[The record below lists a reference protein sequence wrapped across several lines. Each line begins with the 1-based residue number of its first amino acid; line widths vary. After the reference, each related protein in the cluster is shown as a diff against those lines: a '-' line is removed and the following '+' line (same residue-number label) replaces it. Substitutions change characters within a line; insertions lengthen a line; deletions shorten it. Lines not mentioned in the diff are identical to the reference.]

1 MTFLLFTLWP
11 LPQYYGLVVLAT
23 GCPDHHCGCL
33 LASRRMIRKRKG
45 NGLSYTAALFVLCLQ
60 QMVKAQIELAPANLG
75 LKLTPPDAHVKAVPG
90 RNPNLP
96 PWFEDLG
103 VDSFGEIL
111 GHTDMADL
119 KSNSPA
125 QSPLDNMG
133 LALGDEEPQ
142 SQHSVISTRVGT
154 DGLVSVGEAQSVVK
168 ADGDDSS
175 SSDSSSSS
183 GIHISVNG
191 TDSWESID
199 LKNST
204 EVSKNMSAI
213 AVTPVRLAGIPYP
226 KEEPIDIHDL
236 PRTSRNTLQ
245 SEVVLGVAE
254 KSLLPP
260 AEALEVDQYRPKAK
274 SIPLWKPKA
283 KAAEPPNLFIL
294 PQDNPKRIIST
305 NIDMMRPII
314 ATSTF
319 TTKISGSILT
329 STTVSTIDQKALK
342 FKSCIYG
349 CPAMTSTDSLVGT
362 TTIITVLPYQIPCSL
377 VSCPPCPA
385 CFQST
390 VSVSVCPVIDTVT
403 AKARTSF
410 VNGPTITVIRSTV
423 TRTQCTATRTIS
435 AKPAPP
441 ETTTE
446 TVTVTVS
453 ENSRSSRQSSSS
465 TRSEEGKAIGS
476 GESERTPFVDR
487 SLVLGGSDQ
496 EQQQSQASKEPLSL
510 ASTIT
515 ETILS
520 TVYATPIKHLP
531 SLTITKTVVSERIV
545 ITVTSTA
552 LAVTPVEASTA
563 GICSTFVICNPTQFT
578 CPAQVTNLP
587 QIKAVVEAIMDGQ
600 EKYGRGGAGTRR
612 LTPNGA
618 FIDDM
623 GPVGLFGDGSELA
636 GGLNPVNRFGFGPG
650 GMFEKVLG
658 PDLIPPMETGTEA
671 LLPPGASTTTTSST
685 ETVASQAKM
694 TVSELPMSTTRIVEA
709 IAEPTGALRRNKI
722 KRGRKQACSGSAS
735 SRRPAQLMTLLLA
748 SFFLLF
754 I

>member
-1 MTFLLFTLWP
+1 
-11 LPQYYGLVVLAT
+11 
-23 GCPDHHCGCL
+23 
-33 LASRRMIRKRKG
+33 MIRKRKV
-45 NGLSYTAALFVLCLQ
+45 NGLSQAAALLLVCLQ
-60 QMVKAQIELAPANLG
+60 QLVTAQIELAPANLG
-75 LKLTPPDAHVKAVPG
+75 LKLNPPDAHVRAVPG

-111 GHTDMADL
+111 GHTNIEDL
-119 KSNSPA
+119 KANSPV

-133 LALGDEEPQ
+133 LTLGDEDPQ
-142 SQHSVISTRVGT
+142 SPHSGLSERVGS
-154 DGLVSVGEAQSVVK
+154 DGLVSVGEARSAVK
-168 ADGDDSS
+168 VDGDENS

-183 GIHISVNG
+183 SSSGIHVSLNG
-191 TDSWESID
+191 TDSWETID
-199 LKNST
+199 LNSNST
-204 EVSKNMSAI
+204 DGTKNI
-213 AVTPVRLAGIPYP
+213 TNLAVTPVRLAGIPYP
-226 KEEPIDIHDL
+226 KEEPIEIHDIPL
-236 PRTSRNTLQ
+236 SNRNTLL
-245 SEVVLGVAE
+245 SGAVNE

-260 AEALEVDQYRPKAK
+260 PEKLEVEQYRPKPK
-274 SIPLWKPKA
+274 NIPLWKPKS

-294 PQDNPKRIIST
+294 PADNPKRILST
-305 NIDMMRPII
+305 NIDMMRPIV

-319 TTKISGSILT
+319 TTKISGSVMT
-329 STTVSTIDQKALK
+329 STTVSTIDQQALK

-349 CPAMTSTDSLVGT
+349 CPEMTSSDSLVGT

-390 VSVSVCPVIDTVT
+390 ISVSVCPVVGTVT

-423 TRTQCTATRTIS
+423 TKTQCTATRTIS

-446 TVTVTVS
+446 TVTVTV
-453 ENSRSSRQSSSS
+453 EGPSRSSSRHSSSNS
-465 TRSEEGKAIGS
+465 KSEEQS
-476 GESERTPFVDR
+476 PVSDETDRTPFVDP
-487 SLVLGGSDQ
+487 SLVLSGNSDH
-496 EQQQSQASKEPLSL
+496 EEVVVPAKTAVTP
-510 ASTIT
+510 STIT

-520 TVYATPIKHLP
+520 TIYATPSRLLP
-531 SLTITKTVVSERIV
+531 SLTITKTVVSERV
-545 ITVTSTA
+545 VVTVTTTA
-552 LAVTPVEASTA
+552 FPVTPVEETTR
-563 GICSTFVICNPTQFT
+563 GVCSTFVICNPTQFT

-600 EKYGRGGAGTRR
+600 EKYGLGGAGTRR

-623 GPVGLFGDGSELA
+623 GPPGLFGDGSEMA

-658 PDLIPPMETGTEA
+658 TDLIPPKETGTEI
-671 LLPPGASTTTTSST
+671 LLPPGASSS
-685 ETVASQAKM
+685 ASGSTQQTAATQAKM
-694 TVSELPMSTTRIVEA
+694 VMPEIPMSTTRILEA
-709 IAEPTGALRRNKI
+709 VVEPTAAVRRTKI
-722 KRGRKQACSGSAS
+722 KRARKQASSAS
-735 SRRPAQLMTLLLA
+735 EASGLSVQLAILA
-748 SFFLLF
+748 AIITFFLA
-754 I
+754 